1 MRANRFSKM
10 SAAMIGTALLW
21 VASGAPASAGT
32 GWFEGFVNELHDAAD
47 MKTNMQGVKF
57 VVGNDIW
64 QAGREF
70 KSGPN
75 WLALACGPKECTL
88 QPASLT
94 VRPKARKGAD
104 DVRPSAGQ
112 QLAFRLSVPSK
123 STVVAWFSTAAGS
136 PAWVKPGAVAT
147 YYSGNG
153 RSRPTGKGSFEARID
168 GAEAVL
174 VPLALSPKYSPGL
187 ARIWDTSSE
196 TPAYF
201 LQLRAGGK
209 RQLLPGQLGAC
220 SQQVS
225 TEADYLLWSG
235 DLDGDGK
242 PDFLINFDEGDGGQ
256 QHLYLSGSARPGQIV
271 GLAGQHRAPALEIEC
286 DNEAWPL

>member
-1 MRANRFSKM
+1 M
-10 SAAMIGTALLW
+10 SAAMIGAA
-21 VASGAPASAGT
+21 VFCAANPASANT
-32 GWFEGFVNELHDAAD
+32 GWFDSFVGELREVSE

-70 KSGPN
+70 RSGAD
-75 WLALACGPKECTL
+75 WLALACGPKDCTL

-94 VRPKARKGAD
+94 VRTKARKQAD
-104 DVRPSAGQ
+104 DPKPTAGQ
-112 QLAFRLSVPSK
+112 QLAFKLAAPSK
-123 STVVAWFSTAAGS
+123 AKVVAWFSTAPGS
-136 PAWVKPGAVAT
+136 PAWLKPGAVAT
-147 YYSGNG
+147 YHGGAG
-153 RSRPTGKGSFEARID
+153 RPKPTGKGSFEARID
-168 GAEAVL
+168 GTGGVQAVL
-174 VPLALSPKYSPGL
+174 VPLALSKKYSPEL
-187 ARIWDTSSE
+187 AGIWDTSSE
-196 TPAYF
+196 SPAYF

-209 RQLLPGQLGAC
+209 RQLLPGQLGTC

-242 PDFLINFDEGDGGQ
+242 PDYLISFDEGDGGQ

-271 GLAGQHRAPALEIEC
+271 GLAGQHRAPPQEGEC
-286 DNEAWPL
+286 DGDAWPL